1 MQDWNEFQPVGKWTA
16 SVTLYKDGQIMAV
29 MDLDQVDVVETGPGD
44 LDPETGLPVAAA
56 HRLALS
62 GVIREEEG

>member
-16 SVTLYKDGQIMAV
+16 SVTLYKDGNIMAV

-44 LDPETGLPVAAA
+44 LDPETGLPVGIE